1 MNLEQLQY
9 ILEVSKSGSL
19 TMAAKKSH
27 ITLSAIS
34 QSISL
39 LEKELGVTLFT
50 RSRGLSATPTEEGKV
65 VIDKA
70 TEILLKINEL
80 KEEVDGYNNMLSGE
94 LRIATIPGRIHLL
107 VDTVASFKKDF
118 PEVKI
123 KISEQGPKE
132 IIENIVSDK
141 IDMGLIVLNEEYVP
155 KKSDL
160 VYEMVLEGKIV
171 VAVNRKSKLAK
182 EKSITPEKL
191 LKETLVL
198 YDDDIIQQFVE
209 KNIVK
214 YGDANILFVTNN
226 VIAINNA
233 IEKCLAVTIGLDFSF
248 DKNPIY
254 KQNLVTIDLDIPE
267 NQIISYGW
275 VRHKKKPSSKI
286 AKTFIN
292 RLALNL

>member
-254 KQNLVTIDLDIPE
+254 KQNLVTVDLDIPE

>member
-1 MNLEQLQY
+1 MNIEQLQY

-39 LEKELGVTLFT
+39 LEKELGIKLFT

-65 VIDKA
+65 VIEKA
-70 TEILLKINEL
+70 AEILLKINEL
-80 KEEVDGYNNMLSGE
+80 KEEVDSYNNMLSGE
-94 LRIATIPGRIHLL
+94 LRIATIPGRMHLL
-107 VDTVASFKKDF
+107 VDTVASFKQDF

-132 IIENIVSDK
+132 IIENIISDK
-141 IDMGLIVLNEEYVP
+141 IDMGLIVLNEEFVP

-182 EKSITPEKL
+182 EKSITREML
-191 LKETLVL
+191 LKESLVL
-198 YDDDIIQQFVE
+198 YDDPIIKQFME
-209 KNIVK
+209 ENIAK
-214 YGDANILFVTNN
+214 YGDMNILFVTNN
-226 VIAINNA
+226 VVAINNA
-233 IEKCLAVTIGLDFSF
+233 IEKCLAVTVGLDFSF

-254 KQNLVTIDLDIPE
+254 KQNIVTIDLAVPE
-267 NQIISYGW
+267 NRTISYGW
-275 VRHKKKPSSKI
+275 VRHKNRASSQI
-286 AKTFIN
+286 AKMFIN
-292 RLALNL
+292 RLALNI

>member
-123 KISEQGPKE
+123 KIFEQGPKE
-132 IIENIVSDK
+132 IIETIVSDK

-198 YDDDIIQQFVE
+198 YDDAIIQQFVE

-254 KQNLVTIDLDIPE
+254 KQNLVTVDLDIPE

>member
-160 VYEMVLEGKIV
+160 VYEMVLDGKIV